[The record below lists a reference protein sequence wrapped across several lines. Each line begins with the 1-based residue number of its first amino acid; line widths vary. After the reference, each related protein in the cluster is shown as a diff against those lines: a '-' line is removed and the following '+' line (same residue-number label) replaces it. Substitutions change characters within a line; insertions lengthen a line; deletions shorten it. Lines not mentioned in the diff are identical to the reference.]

1 MPAASE
7 EKALVTNG
15 MSEYKRDKTN
25 ANSAVVCQVKT
36 SDYGSRPLDG
46 IDYLRSIEKRA
57 FIAGGGDY
65 SAPVQNVADFMR
77 GRKSVSFGRVKP
89 SYCLGTKFCN
99 LEDIVPDYISCSVRK
114 SLADMEKRLK
124 GFASSGVL
132 TAAETRTSSPVR
144 ILRNEKLVSL
154 SVSNLYPAGEV
165 GYAGGIMSSAMDGI
179 KVAEKIKEKY
189 SAKN

>member
-1 MPAASE
+1 M
-7 EKALVTNG
+7 
-15 MSEYKRDKTN
+15 
-25 ANSAVVCQVKT
+25 
-36 SDYGSRPLDG
+36 
-46 IDYLRSIEKRA
+46 
-57 FIAGGGDY
+57 
-65 SAPVQNVADFMR
+65 
-77 GRKSVSFGRVKP
+77 
-89 SYCLGTKFCN
+89 
-99 LEDIVPDYISCSVRK
+99 
-114 SLADMEKRLK
+114 ADMEKRLK

-144 ILRNEKLVSL
+144 ILRNDKLVSL